1 MNFEPFLN
9 EMASLGKGTPQ
20 TIRAYRHDL
29 KLFGDF
35 AAGRSIAEPSQID
48 RTLIVAYEAWMRD
61 KQNARTGKTGL
72 ADTSIARRLSAVS
85 SFLEYCRN
93 HDPDLRNPLKGKR
106 RKWQKNSKPN
116 PVNEW
121 DLDMLL
127 ANITSDRDR
136 VLFTLFAATGLR
148 VSEMQPLNRDSIR
161 IEVERQP
168 DGKVRARGCGEVV
181 GKGGK
186 RRNFYV
192 DHDTLR
198 AYAAYIKSRTDS
210 QPALFISE
218 RHQRMSIRAMQERL
232 GHWCRQIGFRHINV
246 HRLRHTY
253 ATRLANQNISSM
265 ILKDLMG
272 HSSFSTTQ
280 KYFKLSDETLA
291 RGYFSAMEQISR
303 S

>member
-9 EMASLGKGTPQ
+9 ALEAVRQASPQ
-20 TIRAYRHDL
+20 TIRSYRNDL
-29 KLFGDF
+29 KLFEDF
-35 AAGRSIAEPSQID
+35 IAEHSLTEPSQID
-48 RTLIVAYEAWMRD
+48 STVIAGYIAWMRE
-61 KQNARTGKTGL
+61 KPNQRTGKIGL

-85 SFLEYCRN
+85 RFLEYWRE
-93 HDPDLRNPLKGKR
+93 HDPDLRNPLKGRR
-106 RKWQKNSKPN
+106 RKWQRNSKPN
-116 PVNEW
+116 PVDEW

-127 ANITSDRDR
+127 AKITSERDR

-148 VSEMQPLNRDSIR
+148 VSEMQPLNRESIR
-161 IEVERQP
+161 IDIERQP

-192 DHDTLR
+192 DHNTMRSFAPYL
-198 AYAAYIKSRTDS
+198 KSRTDNH
-210 QPALFISE
+210 PALFVSE
-218 RHQRMSIRAMQERL
+218 RNERMSVRAMQERL
-232 GHWCRQIGFRHINV
+232 GHWCKQIGFRHINV

-253 ATRLANQNISSM
+253 ATRLANHNISST

-272 HSSFSTTQ
+272 HSSFATTQ

-291 RGYFSAMEQISR
+291 RGYFSAMEQIGKP
-303 S
+303 